1 MCKYCVLR
9 CCTDDE
15 VTAGVRLLA
24 LHIHSAPLTL
34 VFSKSTLADEAV
46 MDILAELTKIP
57 AAAKY
62 WKTIVSEA
70 LNDNRFF
77 NTSPEASVKWK
88 PLIKA
93 LVETDRQTVT
103 DLLGALEQLPWH
115 TITYRFI
122 SCSENDSGSIN

>member
-1 MCKYCVLR
+1 
-9 CCTDDE
+9 
-15 VTAGVRLLA
+15 
-24 LHIHSAPLTL
+24 
-34 VFSKSTLADEAV
+34 

-62 WKTIVSEA
+62 WKPIVSEA

-93 LVETDRQTVT
+93 LVETDKQTVT
-103 DLLGALEQLPWH
+103 DLLGALEQLYGVA
-115 TITYRFI
+115 TTYEQTL
-122 SCSENDSGSIN
+122 CSENDGGSVNQYIYEPRN